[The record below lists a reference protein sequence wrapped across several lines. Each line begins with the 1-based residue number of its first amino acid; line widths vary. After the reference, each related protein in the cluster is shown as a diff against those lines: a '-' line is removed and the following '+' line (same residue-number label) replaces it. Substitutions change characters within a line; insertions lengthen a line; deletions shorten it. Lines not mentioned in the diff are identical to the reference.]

1 MLNDICDKKTKKQ
14 KSFKDLKP
22 LIKQYQNAPTKT
34 NVNLTSTKATLQTL
48 STESPV
54 TSRQTKKTKESFY
67 LLKTSSNNYDRAEL
81 INKIENT
88 ILNPMRKDYKKKE
101 EENSELNA
109 KQKELSKGVEMLKE
123 QLNASKSNVLSLE
136 TESKLIMNEV
146 NKVKLENEFIT
157 SEIEKIKKDNA
168 ESQNKMNKLKKE
180 KIIYDNSYEN
190 AKNEIDDMKSEIKRL
205 KNISELVS
213 TQSKNMKSALFLLYK
228 KIDMLKIQ
236 INNLTD
242 AQDSQTNSLNYILT
256 NFTTTQ

>member
-1 MLNDICDKKTKKQ
+1 MLNDLCDKKTKNK

-22 LIKQYQNAPTKT
+22 FIKQYPNAPTKT
-34 NVNLTSTKATLQTL
+34 NGNLTSTKATLQSL

-67 LLKTSSNNYDRAEL
+67 TLKTSSNNYDRAEL
-81 INKIENT
+81 INKIENM

-101 EENSELNA
+101 EENSELA
-109 KQKELSKGVEMLKE
+109 SKQKELTKGVETLQE

-157 SEIEKIKKDNA
+157 SEIERIKKDNA
-168 ESQNKMNKLKKE
+168 ESQNKINKLKKE
-180 KIIYDNSYEN
+180 KIVYDNSCEN
-190 AKNEIDDMKSEIKRL
+190 AKNEIDDMKSEIKKV

-213 TQSKNMKSALFLLYK
+213 TQTKNMKSALFLLYK

-236 INNLTD
+236 INNITE
-242 AQDSQTNSLNYILT
+242 AQDSQGNSLNYILT